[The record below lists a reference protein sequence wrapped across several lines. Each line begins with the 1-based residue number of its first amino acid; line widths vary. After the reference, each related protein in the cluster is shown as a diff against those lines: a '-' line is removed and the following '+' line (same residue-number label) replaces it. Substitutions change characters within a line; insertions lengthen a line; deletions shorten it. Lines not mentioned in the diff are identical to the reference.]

1 MGPGFHSKHSGFSGK
16 RVLCANES
24 QCVLFRA
31 RDNLLLHQHHSKGTI
46 ISCTAHILKG
56 LIKGHEGQSEAE
68 ECGKEFC
75 LLNLPGRMVT
85 IFISIDKQTS
95 QRIRTS
101 AGEGSPNMKQMHFNN
116 KAYPKSIS
124 GFNYLAVFRE
134 HWSEGVGLG

>member
-1 MGPGFHSKHSGFSGK
+1 MGLGFHSKYSGFSGK

-31 RDNLLLHQHHSKGTI
+31 RDNLLLHQHCSEGKI
-46 ISCTAHILKG
+46 ISCAAQILKE
-56 LIKGHEGQSEAE
+56 LMKDHEGQSEAE

-95 QRIRTS
+95 QRKRTS
-101 AGEGSPNMKQMHFNN
+101 AGKGSPNM
-116 KAYPKSIS
+116 
-124 GFNYLAVFRE
+124 
-134 HWSEGVGLG
+134 